1 MHLCYLLLLT
11 LIALVSYILNFIKFI
26 FIYAFINLGIGN
38 NVLISNLEEKLFSL
52 IDDAESRAVLF
63 NNARGIVDGHGL
75 ARCLTLIENEIEE

>member
-1 MHLCYLLLLT
+1 M
-11 LIALVSYILNFIKFI
+11 
-26 FIYAFINLGIGN
+26 
-38 NVLISNLEEKLFSL
+38 LISNLEEKLFSL